1 MRPGQN
7 RRMRGRNNNNNN
19 NGNNGGRRGPNPL
32 SRPYES
38 NGPDVK
44 VRGTAQHIAEKYLQ
58 LARDAQSSGDHV
70 MSENYLQ
77 HAEHYF
83 RIVLAA
89 QELLA
94 EQTGQQFP
102 PQRQFGDEEG
112 EDGEEGEANG
122 NPNAPQQ
129 QGYGQGERQQGRNEP
144 RHQDNRN
151 NDGRLDSRPERPQQD
166 RQQYDRG
173 PDRNGDRNQ
182 DRPPFDRQQEGGERP
197 RTDNRGDQGY
207 RNDRPDTRNDGRQD
221 GRGEYR
227 QDRFQQD
234 RPQQDRPNQDRPE
247 RQDRNDR
254 FERRPRFDRDRPE
267 RNDARPQQGGF
278 DPANEPQPAV
288 TVEPR
293 FRPRQP
299 EPVDET
305 GGLPAFVTTPVRPV
319 IQATPPEPEAHD
331 DHAGDEAPATAPR
344 KRGRPRKDRSEAG
357 PVEG

>member
-1 MRPGQN
+1 
-7 RRMRGRNNNNNN
+7 MRGRNNNNNN
-19 NGNNGGRRGPNPL
+19 NNGSRRGPNPL

-102 PQRQFGDEEG
+102 PQRQFGEEEGEEG
-112 EDGEEGEANG
+112 EDGDANG
-122 NPNAPQQ
+122 NPGAPQQ

-151 NDGRLDSRPERPQQD
+151 ADSRFDNRQERQDRPQ
-166 RQQYDRG
+166 Y
-173 PDRNGDRNQ
+173 DRNQ
-182 DRPPFDRQQEGGERP
+182 DRQQDGGERP
-197 RTDNRGDQGY
+197 RNENRGDQGY
-207 RNDRPDTRNDGRQD
+207 RGERPDNRNE
-221 GRGEYR
+221 GRGEFR
-227 QDRFQQD
+227 QDRYQQD
-234 RPQQDRPNQDRPE
+234 RPQQDRPE
-247 RQDRNDR
+247 RQDRPQQDRPQQDRNER

-267 RNDARPQQGGF
+267 RNDRNDSRPQQGSF

-293 FRPRQP
+293 FKPRHAEP
-299 EPVDET
+299 EDET
-305 GGLPAFVTTPVRPV
+305 GGLPAFVTAPVPRQV
-319 IQATPPEPEAHD
+319 INATAPEPEAHD
-331 DHAGDEAPATAPR
+331 DLGGDEAPAAAPR